1 MKTTLQSLQ
10 ESISNA
16 VDMIDQSQLVSND
29 LLLKQ
34 STKYSTNSLDFTN
47 AKSLLDKCEQVTANY
62 KNTKPL
68 IRIIHHP
75 ACSGGSLISKCIS
88 AMPNAYLLSEVH
100 PLSDMHISGING
112 FYAPSDLTT
121 LSRFA
126 GIPDLNGLSGDLFT
140 QNVEVIYQHL
150 KLRGAEL
157 VLREHSHFDFFK
169 GGKVTTPAVSNLL
182 KNKFELLQVVTLRNP
197 IDCYLSLL
205 NNNWLTF
212 QPQTFDEYCR
222 RYLKFIQIYSHVE
235 ILKYEDF
242 LDNPLIFMTNM
253 CSLLDIRFS
262 DLFIDL
268 LEIFKVT
275 GDSGRSSN
283 AIAKRDRRELPSDFI
298 DEVKSSSY
306 FKSIQAEIDYPGL

>member
-16 VDMIDQSQLVSND
+16 VDMIDQSQLVSED
-29 LLLKQ
+29 LLLQQ
-34 STKYSTNSLDFTN
+34 STKYSTNSLDFTD
-47 AKSLLDKCEQVTANY
+47 ATSLLDKCEQVTSGYN
-62 KNTKPL
+62 KTKPA

-75 ACSGGSLISKCIS
+75 ACSGGTLISKCIS
-88 AMPNAYLLSEVH
+88 AMPNTFLLSEIH
-100 PLSDMHISGING
+100 PFSDIHILDDESH
-112 FYAPSDLTT
+112 YAPSDYTT

-126 GIPDLNGLSGDLFT
+126 NIPDLRILAGKLFS
-140 QNVEVIYQHL
+140 QNIQGIHEHL
-150 KLRGAEL
+150 KLRGANL

-169 GGKVTTPAVSNLL
+169 GDILASPTVSNLL
-182 KNKFELLQVVTLRNP
+182 KEEFELLQVVTVRNP

-222 RYLKFIQIYSHVE
+222 RYLEFIRMYSHVE

-242 LDNPLIFMTNM
+242 LENPINFMQSM
-253 CSLLDIRFS
+253 CILLEIDFS
-262 DLFIDL
+262 DLFVDL

-275 GDSGRSSN
+275 GDSGRSSDV
-283 AIAKRDRRELPSDFI
+283 ITKRDRRELPPHFI
-298 DEVKSSSY
+298 DEVKSSSH
-306 FKSIQAEIDYPGL
+306 FKSIQAESDYPGL

>member
-16 VDMIDQSQLVSND
+16 VDMIDQSQLVSDD
-29 LLLKQ
+29 LLPQQ

-47 AKSLLDKCEQVTANY
+47 ATSLLDKCEQVTSGY
-62 KNTKPL
+62 KKTKPA
-68 IRIIHHP
+68 IRIIHHL
-75 ACSGGSLISKCIS
+75 ACSGGTLISKCIS
-88 AMPNAYLLSEVH
+88 AMPNTFLLSEIH
-100 PLSDMHISGING
+100 PFSDMHILGDKSH
-112 FYAPSDLTT
+112 YAPSDYTT

-126 GIPDLNGLSGDLFT
+126 NIPDLRILAGKLFS
-140 QNVEVIYQHL
+140 QNIQGIHEHL
-150 KLRGAEL
+150 KLRGANL

-169 GGKVTTPAVSNLL
+169 GDILASPIISNLL
-182 KNKFELLQVVTLRNP
+182 KEEFELLQVVTVRNP

-222 RYLKFIQIYSHVE
+222 RYLEFMRMYSHVE

-242 LDNPLIFMTNM
+242 LENPINFMQSM
-253 CSLLDIRFS
+253 CSLLELDFS
-262 DLFIDL
+262 DLFVDL

-283 AIAKRDRRELPSDFI
+283 VITKRDRRELPSHFI
-298 DEVKSSSY
+298 DEVKSSSH
-306 FKSIQAEIDYPGL
+306 FKSIQAESDYPGL